1 MILQSLLLVGLV
13 LFSALAL
20 FLKDLIKAAISLA
33 AASLLLG
40 IIFFRLDAPYAGV
53 FEISVV
59 AGLVTVLFVLTIALI
74 KPGEEG
80 GESRLANVIF
90 PLFFIAFLI
99 IDALVM
105 KSLMTKITSATPAAE
120 SAARFG
126 DVLWKNRTL
135 DLVGQ
140 IAVILAGVFSVLA
153 LFRKR
158 EKDHIEREEDE

>member
-1 MILQSLLLVGLV
+1 MILQTALLVGVVIFSV
-13 LFSALAL
+13 LAIL
-20 FLKDLIKAAISLA
+20 LKDLLKSAIALA

-40 IIFFRLDAPYAGV
+40 IIFFRMNAPYAGV

-59 AGLVTVLFVLTIALI
+59 AGLITVLFVLTIALT
-74 KPGEEG
+74 KSGDEVA
-80 GESRLANVIF
+80 ESRLVNWVF
-90 PLFFIAFLI
+90 PIVFVAFIV

-105 KSLMTKITSATPAAE
+105 KGLMGKIPALAAGAE
-120 SAARFG
+120 AGSFG
-126 DVLWKNRTL
+126 EVLWRTRTY

-158 EKDHIEREEDE
+158 EKND

>member
-1 MILQSLLLVGLV
+1 MIVQTALLIGLV
-13 LFSALAL
+13 LFSVLAV
-20 FLKDLIKAAISLA
+20 FLKDLIRAAISLA

-40 IIFFRLDAPYAGV
+40 IIFFRMGASYAGV

-59 AGLVTVLFVLTIALI
+59 AGLITVLFILTIALTNRA
-74 KPGEEG
+74 EEVR
-80 GESRLANVIF
+80 ESRLANVIF
-90 PLFFIAFLI
+90 PLFFVVFIA

-105 KSLMTKITSATPAAE
+105 KGLLQKIPALTSGPEAGT
-120 SAARFG
+120 FG
-126 DVLWKNRTL
+126 EVLWKGRTL

-158 EKDHIEREEDE
+158 DKHD